1 MAAGVLKLLA
11 EDSEGLGIIAAA
23 VQDALAKPGDMKFD
37 RKQRAFGLEL
47 NRFQWERAGKR
58 MPYFRSKAVLAFSGV
73 LNVRQAKLPKGVD
86 SLLDLLDINFTPGT
100 EPPGGTI
107 ILIFAS
113 GAQIELQVECIDVTL
128 IDTGKT
134 WPTRRRPDHEKTP

>member
-1 MAAGVLKLLA
+1 MAASGLKLLA

-37 RKQRAFGLEL
+37 RKRRTFGLEL

-58 MPYFRSKAVLAFSGV
+58 MPYFRSQTVLAFTGV
-73 LNVRQAKLPKGVD
+73 LNVRSSKLPKGVD
-86 SLLDLLDINFTPGT
+86 TLLDLLDIRFTPAA

-107 ILIFAS
+107 VLVFAA

-128 IDTGKT
+128 MDTGRA